1 MISITTD
8 ELTCWLLFLSALL
21 FLVSMGVLLYA
32 CALLL
37 NVRHKVKQFAW
48 RPEVVR
54 DGNGRKRQERI

>member
-1 MISITTD
+1 MMTLD
-8 ELTCWLLFLSALL
+8 ELTVWLLFISAGM
-21 FLVSMGVLLYA
+21 FLVSMAVLVYC

-37 NVRHKVKQFAW
+37 HVRRKIKQFTW